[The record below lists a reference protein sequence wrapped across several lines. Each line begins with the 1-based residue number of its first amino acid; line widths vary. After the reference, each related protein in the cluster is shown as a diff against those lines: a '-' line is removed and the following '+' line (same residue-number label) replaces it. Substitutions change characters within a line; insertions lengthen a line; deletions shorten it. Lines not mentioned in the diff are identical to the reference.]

1 MADAWSRPDQPTSV
15 KFSPLTIVI
24 LVRGTPVIHRISLQH
39 EANCDKVHIGG
50 EMLVPGSAG
59 IRRRTACSR
68 SVGACEQPCTVTST
82 GRMRATRSGSA
93 MA

>member
-59 IRRRTACSR
+59 IRRRTACSSACRR
-68 SVGACEQPCTVTST
+68 SAGA
-82 GRMRATRSGSA
+82 
-93 MA
+93 